1 MSYISDSSKVKE
13 RIISPY
19 ESQTSED
26 VKKDNKSSI
35 QIFNSATSAPQD
47 ETVKQETIPDNIDT
61 KALLKKYKKDPA
73 AILDEL
79 GIFNEEQRKQLS
91 EMLSDKKDLKSF
103 LEIIEKDGL
112 KSDDIVAAMKKVK
125 EKASSGFFKRIGN
138 VVKKAFTDGIS
149 EAVSLA
155 KSEKV
160 YYSDK
165 LSGNMEEIREKRS
178 DFSSEGLVN
187 VADKIIENEEIKEP
201 TMHFVEK
208 EEIAGKKLY
217 NEESVLQAVN
227 IMSEKPQ
234 DAIEFRDNAIELESI
249 KDENGHIKYNGTTII
264 NVDEKM
270 IDNKD
275 LKSTMLK
282 TAKKSDMNDDYL
294 IGITDNLVTNP
305 EMKHAIE
312 KFLGCKDKNG
322 KDRFSADNIF
332 SQSNYMVD
340 KNNDKINEYLENTI
354 NLVKHEK
361 LSGDNIVTISG
372 NITDNPSIK
381 NLVLE
386 KLNNSNYS
394 GNDIAEYST
403 NQNTRST
410 TESYTFNT
418 PSESNM
424 TNPVRETASRKY
436 NEAANNLT
444 NTKNNTTEANIKQE
458 KVYTR
463 QEISQFLYRRLGT
476 VGDLL
481 LTKVENNPSIIP
493 MLKKYGGNKALIE
506 ALLKNPDS
514 LNKITSISS
523 SITTD
528 QLAEFVQLCT
538 SSEKTETI
546 AKLIQDFGPQKAL
559 LLAQKSEMAQNQND
573 IKDILDTN
581 TLRLEDKKEQIQNVL
596 VNGTKPS
603 KG

>member
-1 MSYISDSSKVKE
+1 MSYINDSSKVKD

-35 QIFNSATSAPQD
+35 QIFNSATNAPQD
-47 ETVKQETIPDNIDT
+47 VTVKQETIPKDIDT

-79 GIFNEEQRKQLS
+79 GVFNEEQRKQLS

-125 EKASSGFFKRIGN
+125 EKSSSGFFKRIGN

-187 VADKIIENEEIKEP
+187 VSDKITENEEIKEP
-201 TMHFVEK
+201 TMHFIEK

-227 IMSEKPQ
+227 IMSENPK
-234 DAIEFRDNAIELESI
+234 DAVEFRDNAIELESI
-249 KDENGHIKYNGTTII
+249 KDENGYIKYDGSTII

-270 IDNKD
+270 INNKD
-275 LKSTMLK
+275 LKTTMLK
-282 TAKKSDMNDDYL
+282 TAKKSDMNDEYL

-305 EMKHAIE
+305 EMKEAIE
-312 KFLGCKDKNG
+312 KFLGSKDKNG

-354 NLVKHEK
+354 NLIKHEK

-403 NQNTRST
+403 NQNTRNT
-410 TESYTFNT
+410 TNSYTFNT

-424 TNPVRETASRKY
+424 TNPLREAASTKY
-436 NEAANNLT
+436 NEAANNLINTKT
-444 NTKNNTTEANIKQE
+444 NTPESNIKQE
-458 KVYTR
+458 KTYSR
-463 QEISQFLYRRLGT
+463 QEISSFLYRRLGT

-481 LTKVENNPSIIP
+481 LSKVESNPSIIP
-493 MLKKYGGNKALIE
+493 LLKKYGGNKELIE
-506 ALLKNPDS
+506 AVLKNPDS
-514 LNKITSISS
+514 LNKLTSISS

-559 LLAQKSEMAQNQND
+559 LLAHKSEMAQNQND